1 METKLKHTKEKWIY
15 IKSNKSVVANGNNIA
30 FTGSPRFVSEIRN
43 EGESWLD
50 MRHRTEPE
58 RMAIDEE
65 QDANARLIASAP
77 DLLKACMD
85 LMDAFVHKENDKKG
99 NKTRTDIFKNC
110 PEFRDIAVSARHAI
124 EKATQG

>member
-1 METKLKHTKEKWIY
+1 METKHTKGKWEVKGEYKNELYAIFD
-15 IKSNKSVVANGNNIA
+15 KDSNMEHKMRIA
-30 FTGSPRFVSEIRN
+30 V
-43 EGESWLD
+43 
-50 MRHRTEPE
+50 
-58 RMAIDEE
+58 IDGASDE
-65 QDANARLIASAP
+65 QRANAKLIASAP
-77 DLLKACMD
+77 DLLKVCMD